1 MSGGTRAPFQTA
13 ASEIPSGLCVI
24 EASAGTGKTYAISR
38 LVPRFLLDGTASRLT
53 DILLVTFTKDAAREL
68 SERVRAV
75 IETLNAPPRTG
86 EAASDPVLH
95 ELREKFAGDGHR
107 RILHRALLD
116 IDRLEVSTIHAFCQR
131 AIQTEGALCG
141 LPVVP
146 EPVADADACI
156 DIAVH
161 DLWKKSLCG
170 DPATA
175 AIVAAAGFDP
185 RQDVRDIT
193 QILARDNF
201 TATPPPRPFK
211 DVLDELADSPKRLG
225 NVREVRDFF
234 SALPDKAWKDS
245 AISARDRYLDQL
257 HLLGS
262 AASVT
267 EPGLF
272 EAVHALAGCAQW
284 LHGARREG
292 KAAAA
297 QLAPMHAPA
306 QAREITGL
314 LAAAPWHWR
323 FSCAGEVRDAV
334 AATLHANR
342 QITYDGLVR
351 ALREALRDPDRGPR
365 LAARLGQRHK
375 IALIDESQDTDAVQ
389 FEIFSR
395 IFTGDASRMVLIG
408 DPKQAIYEFRGANV
422 NTYLAAR
429 KHAGRHVF
437 SLSKTFRSPQP
448 LVDAVNAL
456 FERQGAFLKP
466 DLGFEAASSGLRGD
480 EFLDDGGA
488 RLDVWLV
495 PDADAADF
503 SNATKRLER
512 IVGVVASEIVR
523 LLSGGFHVVRD
534 RGGGS
539 PRVESRVRPGDFAV
553 LVNTNHE
560 ATAMLDAL
568 RARGVPAV
576 QARTADVMDSDE
588 AGELLVLLRA
598 MAAPRNSFLRRA
610 ALATRLLGRS
620 VADLDLLRGD
630 PSAEAAMIDRFVR
643 WGERWRTGGVAAALE
658 EAGHEEGISLR
669 LAAARNGERRLTNL
683 RHLADLLESAA
694 IETANRP
701 GHLIRWLER
710 EIAGAGERPDDDQ
723 RQQQLESDA
732 DAVRIVTMHSA
743 KGLEYNLVF
752 CPFLWTS
759 RNVKN
764 TTALQKI
771 SRDDGSAEFCGLGL
785 MDDPAASR
793 ERLERAAIED
803 RLRLAYVAITRAR
816 VRAWI
821 IAGAVAGKSVPPSAL
836 DWLLCGGDER
846 EFGTWHETFPMGER
860 GSRHA
865 EGLGRV
871 AASSKGALRVCDP
884 PPVTGTR
891 WVPGDHGDIPRLE
904 PLPAPPV
911 PEPWA
916 MTSFSGLTREKD
928 PHGTSDPTETPPP
941 DTPPANPFA
950 GAPGGT
956 VMGSAI
962 HDWIEGWN
970 FREPDRAL
978 IKQHLGGYP
987 LPATGGGMPPLHE
1000 SVADMLDG
1008 LREVVLP
1015 GPGCTV
1021 AAACP
1026 DARMSE
1032 WHFQL
1037 PIREAMGP
1045 RHLAGVFARHGH
1057 GTCAAALERL
1067 PQADLSGFLHGFL
1080 DRLAL
1085 HGGTWGVIDWKTNR
1099 LVGGYGHES
1108 LTECATSSH
1117 YLLQTHLYLVALRR
1131 WLGPQAPLAGAWLV
1145 FLRGI
1150 RPGTSDGILH
1160 FNPAAEMLDDL
1171 DALFTRPGD
1180 SSAP

>member
-1 MSGGTRAPFQTA
+1 MSGMKPTSFQPATSA
-13 ASEIPSGLCVI
+13 IPAGLCVI

-53 DILLVTFTKDAAREL
+53 EILLVTFTKDAAREL

-75 IETLNAPPRTG
+75 LETLNAPPG
-86 EAASDPVLH
+86 ADEATSDPVLH
-95 ELREKFAGDGHR
+95 ELRTKFAGDGHR

-116 IDRLEVSTIHAFCQR
+116 IDRIEVSTIHAFCQR
-131 AIQTEGALCG
+131 VLQSEGALCG

-156 DIAVH
+156 DLAVR
-161 DLWKKSLCG
+161 DLWKTRLCG
-170 DPATA
+170 DAATA

-185 RQDVRDIT
+185 HDDVRHIT
-193 QILARDNF
+193 QILAQDRF
-201 TATPPPRPFK
+201 TAMPPPRPFK
-211 DVLDELADSPKRLG
+211 DVLNELAGSPKRLG

-234 SALPDKAWKDS
+234 SALPDDTWKKDPF
-245 AISARDRYLDQL
+245 ATRDRYLGQFEFL
-257 HLLGS
+257 ES

-267 EPGLF
+267 EPGFF
-272 EAVHALAGCAQW
+272 EAVGVLAGCAKW
-284 LHGARREG
+284 LHGGRKEG
-292 KAAAA
+292 KAAKE
-297 QLAPMHAPA
+297 QLAPMPAPG
-306 QAREITGL
+306 QAGEIVRL

-323 FSCAGEVRDAV
+323 FSCAQEVREAV

-351 ALREALRDPDRGPR
+351 AVRDALRDPDRGPR

-375 IALIDESQDTDAVQ
+375 IALIDESQDTDAAQ

-429 KHAGRHVF
+429 KQAGGRVF

-456 FERQGAFLKP
+456 FDRQDAFLKQG
-466 DLGFEAASSGLRGD
+466 LAFEPASSGLQGD
-480 EFLDDGGA
+480 EFVDDGGA
-488 RLDVWLV
+488 RIDAWLV

-503 SNATKRLER
+503 SNASKRLDR

-534 RGGGS
+534 RGDGS
-539 PRVESRVRPGDFAV
+539 PRGERRVRPGDFAV
-553 LVNTNHE
+553 LVSTNPE

-568 RARGVPAV
+568 RACGVPAV
-576 QARTADVMDSDE
+576 QARTADVMASDE
-588 AGELLVLLRA
+588 AGELLAVLRA
-598 MAAPRNSFLRRA
+598 MAAPRDSNLRRA

-620 VADLDLLRGD
+620 VWDLDCLGED
-630 PSAEAAMIDRFVR
+630 PAAEAAMIERFAR
-643 WGERWRTGGVAAALE
+643 RGDLWRTRGVAAALE
-658 EAGHEEGISLR
+658 EADHEEGISLR
-669 LAAARNGERRLTNL
+669 LAGARNGERRLTNL
-683 RHLADLLESAA
+683 RHLADLLQSAA
-694 IETANRP
+694 LETGNRP
-701 GHLIRWLER
+701 AHLLRWFEG
-710 EIAGAGERPDDDQ
+710 EIAGAGDRPDDDQ

-759 RNVKN
+759 RAVKN
-764 TTALQKI
+764 NNALQKI
-771 SRDDGSAEFCGLGL
+771 SCDDGSAGFCSLGL
-785 MDDPAASR
+785 MDDPDASK
-793 ERLERAAIED
+793 ERLERASIED

-836 DWLLCGGDER
+836 DWLLCGGDAG
-846 EFGTWHETFPMGER
+846 EFGTWHQSFPKEER

-865 EGLGRV
+865 EALERI
-871 AASSKGALRVCDP
+871 AASSMGALRVCNL
-884 PPVTGTR
+884 PPVTDTR
-891 WVPGDHGDIPRLE
+891 WVPADAGDPPHPE
-904 PLPAPPV
+904 ALPALPV
-911 PEPWA
+911 PEPWG
-916 MTSFSGLTREKD
+916 MTSFSGLTRETH
-928 PHGTSDPTETPPP
+928 PHGTTDPPESPPP
-941 DTPPANPFA
+941 DAPPANSFA
-950 GAPGGT
+950 GATGGM

-962 HDWIEGWN
+962 HDWIEGWD
-970 FREPDRAL
+970 FQEPDRAAVDE
-978 IKQHLGGYP
+978 HLGGYP
-987 LPATGGGMPPLHE
+987 LPAAGQESPPLTDM
-1000 SVADMLDG
+1000 VADMLGVVRDA
-1008 LREVVLP
+1008 VLP
-1015 GPGCTV
+1015 GFGCTV

-1026 DARMSE
+1026 DARLSE

-1045 RHLAGVFARHGH
+1045 RHLAEVFARHG
-1057 GTCAAALERL
+1057 CAAYAAALERL

-1080 DRLAL
+1080 DRLA
-1085 HGGTWGVIDWKTNR
+1085 HHDGTWGVIDWKTNR
-1099 LVGGYGHES
+1099 LADGYGHES
-1108 LTECATSSH
+1108 LAACAASSH

-1131 WLGPQAPLAGAWLV
+1131 WLGPQVPVAGAWLV
-1145 FLRGI
+1145 FLRGV
-1150 RPGTSDGILH
+1150 RTGTSDGILH
-1160 FNPAAEMLDDL
+1160 YQPTAALLDDL
-1171 DALFTRPGD
+1171 DALFTRPV
-1180 SSAP
+1180 SPP